1 MGKLISLF
9 VAKLKMQEQLN
20 NHMNMGARV
29 KAVQLLF
36 RIAL

>member
-9 VAKLKMQEQLN
+9 VAKLKMQRQLN
-20 NHMNMGARV
+20 NHMNMGAGV